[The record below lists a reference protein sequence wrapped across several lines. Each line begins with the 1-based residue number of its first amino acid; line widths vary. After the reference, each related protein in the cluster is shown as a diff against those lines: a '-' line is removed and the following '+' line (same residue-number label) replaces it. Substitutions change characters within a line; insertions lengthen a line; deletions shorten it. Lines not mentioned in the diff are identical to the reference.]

1 MSKKPET
8 VMDVPSN
15 VVDLEEAILIAE
27 LGEEAGKKE
36 FARRKAAHPDGVLR
50 KVVKLTD
57 AQRAEIRSC
66 KLLTVKELAKHFKVS
81 PTTIA
86 NVRNAGK

>member
-8 VMDVPSN
+8 VEVASN
-15 VVDLEEAILIAE
+15 VVDLEEIVLVSE
-27 LGEEAGKKE
+27 LGEEAGRAE
-36 FARRKAAHPDGVLR
+36 YARRKAAHPDGVLR

-57 AQRAEIRSC
+57 AQRAQIRSS

-86 NVRNAGK
+86 NVRNAEK

>member
-8 VMDVPSN
+8 MPEN
-15 VVDLEEAILIAE
+15 VVDLEEMILGPE
-27 LGEEAGKKE
+27 E

-50 KVVKLTD
+50 RVVKLTD
-57 AQRAEIRSC
+57 AQKAQIRSS
-66 KLLTVKELAKHFKVS
+66 KLLKVSELAKFFKVS

-86 NVRNAGK
+86 NIRNSAK